1 MTPGFGQPSEPS
13 IQVTGL
19 TLTSVTAAGST
30 PATVAASATIIAI
43 VLSGRVSPGTLEAS
57 GSDGMS
63 VADPADAG
71 PVVGAADG
79 PALLA
84 QPASVITA
92 STALAIGRDE
102 TPRRGGLDA
111 GENDIGRMLRRVR
124 EVRRRR
130 GWTCA

>member
-1 MTPGFGQPSEPS
+1 MTPGFGHPSEPS

-43 VLSGRVSPGTLEAS
+43 VLSGRVSPGRSVDVGNDGTPVEA
-57 GSDGMS
+57 G
-63 VADPADAG
+63 ADAG
-71 PVVGAADG
+71 PVEGAADG
-79 PALLA
+79 PPLLA

-92 STALAIGRDE
+92 STALAIGRDGML
-102 TPRRGGLDA
+102 RRGRLDA
-111 GENDIGRMLRRVR
+111 GENDIGRMLRRDR

-130 GWTCA
+130 GPTGA